1 MAGDCLWRAAV
12 MKFPHPADNKWVNPS
27 DKLKSDIDRS
37 LAGIEK
43 SPHSLRPAQARECA
57 AQVLSFLPQVM
68 LPPIA
73 EAFGE
78 RYALDKEGASAWLI
92 GLAGI
97 FTQSYDG
104 GLAREDWIQLKAFI
118 EAGAGELDLEA
129 LTYAMNLIL
138 EHKAL

>member
-1 MAGDCLWRAAV
+1 
-12 MKFPHPADNKWVNPS
+12 MKAS

-43 SPHSLRPAQARECA
+43 SPPSLRPAQARECA
-57 AQVLSFLPQVM
+57 STALSFLPQTM
-68 LPPIA
+68 LPSIA
-73 EAFGE
+73 EAFEE
-78 RYALDKEGASAWLI
+78 RYALDKEKAAAWLV

-97 FTQSYDG
+97 FSRDYDG
-104 GLAREDWIQLKAFI
+104 GLVAKDWGQLKTFV